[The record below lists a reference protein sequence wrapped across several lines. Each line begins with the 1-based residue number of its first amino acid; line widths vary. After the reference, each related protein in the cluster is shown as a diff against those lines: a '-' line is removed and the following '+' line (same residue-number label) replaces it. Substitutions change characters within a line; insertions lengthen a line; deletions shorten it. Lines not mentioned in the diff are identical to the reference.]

1 MIEKLILRSR
11 EEIKI
16 MTDPYRVE
24 IINIMK
30 NHVLPMTVKEIAE
43 KMGDPHGKVYYHIK
57 KFEKIDAVV
66 IHHTKNIKGI
76 TAKYYALNFKE
87 LIFSPSASGDPE
99 LSADFAINQSLNMVA
114 SFYDSSKKDFL
125 NFYKNLL
132 TEANRKDLSPKEK
145 EELDKKDDPNKYG
158 ILENSVLHF
167 TAEEYENFIQDLKS
181 LISKYDNNDTTKPY
195 KKNLFFTL
203 YSND

>member
-30 NHVLPMTVKEIAE
+30 NHGSPMTVKEIAE
-43 KMGDPHGKVYYHIK
+43 KMGEAHGKVYYHIK

-76 TAKYYALNFKE
+76 TAKYYAINFEE
-87 LIFSPSASGDPE
+87 LIISPSASSDSE
-99 LSADFAINQSLNMVA
+99 LSADFAINQSLNMI
-114 SFYDSSKKDFL
+114 SSYYESSKNDFL
-125 NFYKNLL
+125 NFYKKLL
-132 TEANRKDLSPKEK
+132 IEANREDLSPEEK
-145 EELDKKDDPNKYG
+145 AKLDKKDDPYKSAT
-158 ILENSVLHF
+158 LQNSVLYF
-167 TAEEYENFIQDLKS
+167 TAEEYKSFTQDLKA
-181 LISKYDNNDTTKPY
+181 LIDKYDNNDTTKPY